1 MNKIFKFMLVFAA
14 AAFLFT
20 ACDKPEVEPTPEKP
34 DTEKPEDEKPED
46 EKPTDKPEDEKPAG
60 PDWCDYL
67 FEVNYT
73 IDETAGYGFA
83 EFYYDQLTTADG
95 KYIHE
100 VLGYA
105 DWAELAAAIGTYE
118 EAVAFDRETQLF
130 GIDLGS
136 ESDIYEAYNTNG
148 FGYWVDANG
157 VKDAWGSETVR
168 CYTEAYG
175 NEETGLLDPA
185 CVVGVMPGN
194 TAEGDVYKFGMVFQ
208 RTGDEVVR
216 AGVQITITV
225 EAFQDPEDP
234 LYDAANRKTG
244 ETVVEVV
251 ETMSIAQY
259 PDYGG
264 IAVDLAKVQ
273 EALQLTKYEINEALA
288 AGCVYADNGDLYTG
302 LEIVAMV
309 DGAVVEQTTGGYAG
323 CWLSAEGAVVSYLDP
338 TSVMCIELQQGATA
352 FNAHVCYQPE
362 NINGDVEFKDAE
374 GNVTGMST
382 TAVKDAVGKTVNY
395 CNRVT
400 YIPSDENGVAA
411 GAATVVYINYAI
423 TVAE

>member
-14 AAFLFT
+14 AAFMFT

-34 DTEKPEDEKPED
+34 DTEKPDTEKPED
-46 EKPTDKPEDEKPAG
+46 EKPNEDEKPAG

-67 FEVNYT
+67 FELNYT

-105 DWAELAAAIGTYE
+105 DWAELAAAIGTKD
-118 EAVAFDRETQLF
+118 EAIAFDREAQLF

-157 VKDAWGSETVR
+157 VKDDWGSETVR
-168 CYTEAYG
+168 CYTGAYG
-175 NEETGLLDPA
+175 NEETGLLDPY
-185 CVVGVMPGN
+185 CLVGVMPGN

-216 AGVQITITV
+216 AGVQITVTV
-225 EAFQDPEDP
+225 EAFQDPEGP

-244 ETVVEVV
+244 ETVVDVV

-264 IAVDLAKVQ
+264 IAVDLTEVQ
-273 EALQLTKYEINEALA
+273 EALQLTKYQINEALA
-288 AGCVYADNGDLYTG
+288 AGCVYADSGELYTG

-309 DGAVVEQTTGGYAG
+309 DGAVVEKTTGGYAG
-323 CWLSAEGAVVSYLDP
+323 CWLSAEGAVVNYLDP
-338 TSVMCIELQQGATA
+338 TSVMCIELQKSATA

-423 TVAE
+423 TIAE

>member
-1 MNKIFKFMLVFAA
+1 MLVFAA
-14 AAFLFT
+14 AAFMFT

-34 DTEKPEDEKPED
+34 DTEKPDTEKPED
-46 EKPTDKPEDEKPAG
+46 EKPNEDEKPAG

-67 FEVNYT
+67 FELNYT

-105 DWAELAAAIGTYE
+105 DWAELAAAIGTKD
-118 EAVAFDRETQLF
+118 EAIAFDREAQLF

-157 VKDAWGSETVR
+157 VKDDWGSETVR
-168 CYTEAYG
+168 CYTGAYG
-175 NEETGLLDPA
+175 NEETGLLDPY
-185 CVVGVMPGN
+185 CLVGVMPGN

-216 AGVQITITV
+216 AGVQITVTV
-225 EAFQDPEDP
+225 EAFQDPEGP

-244 ETVVEVV
+244 ETVVDVV

-264 IAVDLAKVQ
+264 IAVDLTEVQ
-273 EALQLTKYEINEALA
+273 EALQLTKYQINEALA
-288 AGCVYADNGDLYTG
+288 AGCVYADSGELYTG

-309 DGAVVEQTTGGYAG
+309 DGAVVEKTTGGYAG
-323 CWLSAEGAVVSYLDP
+323 CWLSAEGAVVNYLDP
-338 TSVMCIELQQGATA
+338 TSVMCIELQKSATA

-423 TVAE
+423 TIAE

>member
-14 AAFLFT
+14 AAFMFT

-34 DTEKPEDEKPED
+34 DTEKPDTEKPEE
-46 EKPTDKPEDEKPAG
+46 EKPNEDEKPAG
-60 PDWCDYL
+60 PSWCDYL
-67 FEVNYT
+67 FELNYT

-105 DWAELAAAIGTYE
+105 DWAELAAAIGTKD
-118 EAVAFDRETQLF
+118 EAIAFDRETQLF

-175 NEETGLLDPA
+175 NEETGLLDPY
-185 CVVGVMPGN
+185 CLVGVMPGN

-225 EAFQDPEDP
+225 EAFQDPEGP

-244 ETVVEVV
+244 ETVVDVV

-264 IAVDLAKVQ
+264 IAVDLTKVQ
-273 EALQLTKYEINEALA
+273 EALQLTKYQINEALA
-288 AGCVYADNGDLYTG
+288 AGCVYADSGELYTG

-338 TSVMCIELQQGATA
+338 TSVMCIELQQSATA

-395 CNRVT
+395 CNRIT